1 MGKKIIKT
9 LSLGVLGG
17 GKKKAADPASS
28 GPQPEITPLGPDN
41 QSPDML
47 RRRRWKVP
55 QEGSILGSVRA
66 NGGSLSGTLGG

>member
-9 LSLGVLGG
+9 LSLGILG
-17 GKKKAADPASS
+17 GKKKSAPTSS
-28 GPQPEITPLGPDN
+28 GTQPEITPLAPDN
-41 QSPDML
+41 QNPDVL

-66 NGGSLSGTLGG
+66 NGGGLSGTLGG